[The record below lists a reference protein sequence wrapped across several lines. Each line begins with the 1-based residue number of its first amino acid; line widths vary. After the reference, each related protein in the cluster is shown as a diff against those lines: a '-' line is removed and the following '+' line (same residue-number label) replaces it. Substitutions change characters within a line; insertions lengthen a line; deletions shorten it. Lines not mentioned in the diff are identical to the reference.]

1 MKKNSKNIQ
10 NKLVNVK
17 YNCDSVTH
25 LIVNQEI
32 CANCKEKTCI
42 YICPADVYN
51 VESSTNEIVVQ
62 YENCLECGA
71 CKIAC
76 PKKNINWQYPS
87 SSCGVVYR
95 NS

>member
-1 MKKNSKNIQ
+1 MEKKSKEIQ
-10 NKLVNVK
+10 NKLTNVK
-17 YNCDSVTH
+17 YKCATESH
-25 LIVNQEI
+25 LILDKDI
-32 CANCKEKTCI
+32 CAKCKEKTCI

-51 VESSTNEIVVQ
+51 VNEATGEIVVQ

-76 PKKNINWQYPS
+76 PKKSINWKYPPS
-87 SSCGVVYR
+87 GCGVVYK

>member
-1 MKKNSKNIQ
+1 MEKKSKEIQ
-10 NKLVNVK
+10 NKLTTVK
-17 YNCDSVTH
+17 YNCAKETH
-25 LIVNQEI
+25 LIVNQKI
-32 CANCKEKTCI
+32 CGKCKEKTCI

-51 VESSTNEIVVQ
+51 VDKTTGNIVVQ

-76 PKKNINWQYPS
+76 PKKNIKWQYPPA
-87 SSCGVVYR
+87 SCGVVFK